1 MKMILENPP
10 AGYKKEAEYR
20 VAGDGEMV
28 LSDTC
33 LHGTDVLQ
41 AVRNTMGVNVK
52 KFVVLTPDKPKA
64 EPWDQKTALSAI
76 YNKVWFRYNHRNL
89 ASQTIHTG
97 IAATKDC
104 IRLIDDG
111 WLDYKKLAEDYQ
123 HCHSQ
128 VPDEHTQWYPCTKQ
142 GYEES
147 EIPF

>member
-20 VAGDGEMV
+20 LALDGEMV
-28 LSDTC
+28 LSDTY

-41 AVRNTMGVNVK
+41 AFRNTMDNSVK

-76 YNKVWFRYNHRNL
+76 SDGCWFRIEGSKTFYR
-89 ASQTIHTG
+89 A
-97 IAATKDC
+97 
-104 IRLIDDG
+104 G
-111 WLDYKKLAEDYQ
+111 WAGPVYMGWSGGGSADYLRIMNSYQ
-123 HCHSQ
+123 HCHDQ
-128 VPDEHTQWYPCTKQ
+128 VPTDKTKWYPCTKQ

-147 EIPF
+147 SIPF